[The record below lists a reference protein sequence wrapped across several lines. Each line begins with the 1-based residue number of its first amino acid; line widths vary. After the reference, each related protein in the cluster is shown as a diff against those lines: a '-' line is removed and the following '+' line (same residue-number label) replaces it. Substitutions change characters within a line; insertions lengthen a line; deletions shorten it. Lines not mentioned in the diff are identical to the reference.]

1 MRKCSGDES
10 RALCSETQPVK
21 VMAGFNLDEC
31 KDACRDDPDC
41 QGGYHARQ
49 KISSKRGKRYDAACY
64 LLGVAGADQKS
75 CDVAKTKLAAKF
87 LQTPQPTTENRE

>member
-21 VMAGFNLDEC
+21 VMAGFNLDEY

-75 CDVAKTKLAAKF
+75 CDVAKTTLAAKF
-87 LQTPQPTTENRE
+87 DQTLQPTL